1 MPPPI
6 QTIEQLETWLSEP
19 TDGLVETMKRVPGDI
34 IFLGV
39 GGKMGPTMARMAKR
53 ASDLVGTSRRIIG
66 VSRFS
71 SGAQEADMNA
81 HGIETIRCDLLDE
94 AAVRALPEAPNVVY
108 LAGVKFGSTGQEPLT
123 WALNT
128 FLPSV
133 VCKKFSRSKIVA
145 LSTGNVYGLAPA
157 SGQGSAETDPLNPV
171 GEYAMSCL
179 GRERMF
185 EYFSRALKLPVA
197 LLRLNYACELRYGV
211 LVDLA
216 QATSIDL
223 GMGWLNT
230 IWQGDANAMV
240 LQCLNHVSS
249 PPFVINITG
258 PERLSVRQTCE
269 RFTEKL
275 KRPVSFSGRE
285 AENAL
290 LSNAQKAFDHFGKPR
305 VSADEL
311 IDWIADWISRGGA
324 TLRKP
329 TKFESRDGKF

>member
-1 MPPPI
+1 MPASI
-6 QTIEQLETWLSEP
+6 QSIEQLEDLLSEP
-19 TDGLVETMKRVPGDI
+19 TEGVVDTMKRAAGDI

-53 ASDLVGTSRRIIG
+53 ASDLAGTPRRIIG

-71 SGAQEADMNA
+71 TAAHETELRA

-94 AAVRALPEAPNVVY
+94 NAVRALPDAPNVIY
-108 LAGVKFGSTGQEPLT
+108 LAGMKFGSTGQESMT

-145 LSTGNVYGLAPA
+145 LSTGNVYGLAPFSSKGA
-157 SGQGSAETDPLNPV
+157 VETDALNPV

-185 EYFSRALKLPVA
+185 EYFSRALKLPMA
-197 LLRLNYACELRYGV
+197 LVRLNYACELRYGV

-216 QATSIDL
+216 QKTSVDL
-223 GMGWLNT
+223 GIGWFNT
-230 IWQGDANAMV
+230 IWQGDANAMT

-258 PERLSVRQTCE
+258 PEKLNVRQTCE
-269 RFTEKL
+269 RLAEKL
-275 KRPVSFSGRE
+275 KRRVSFSGHE
-285 AENAL
+285 SDSAL

-305 VSADEL
+305 VSADEM
-311 IDWIADWISRGGA
+311 IDWIADWIGRGGA
-324 TLRKP
+324 TLGKP